1 MISIIIPTLNEEK
14 AIGTTLRQ
22 IKDHLTDYPY
32 EIIVADS
39 KSGDRTAEIAREYAT
54 VVETE
59 RGKTIAWNR
68 NRGADHAKGDFI
80 VYVDADVTV
89 PEPNAFFKTAL
100 DDFARDP
107 KLVAITCNLDILP
120 ANATVTDR
128 VMSWLVNQTVRFNN
142 NALHTGAAPGEFQ
155 MIRRSAFDAVHGYK
169 EHLVVTEDNDMFM
182 RLARIGR
189 TRFEHRLHVYQTG
202 RRVHATGWPRLLW
215 QWLANYFSYL
225 FLNRSY
231 DKKWKEVR

>member
-1 MISIIIPTLNEEK
+1 MISIVIPTLNEEK

-22 IKDHLTDYPY
+22 IKENLTGIPY

-39 KSGDRTAEIAREYAT
+39 VSEDRTREIASHYAT

-68 NRGADHAKGDFI
+68 NRGADHTKGDFI

-89 PEPNAFFKTAL
+89 PDPSRFFAIAL

-107 KLVAITCNLDILP
+107 KLLAITCNIDILP
-120 ANATVTDR
+120 ANATRTDR

-142 NALHTGAAPGEFQ
+142 NVLKTGAAPGEFQ
-155 MIRRSAFDAVHGYK
+155 MIRRSAFEAVHGYQ
-169 EHLVVTEDNDMFM
+169 EHLVVTEDNDMFR
-182 RLARIGR
+182 RLAKIGR
-189 TRFEHRLHVYQTG
+189 TRFEHRLRVYQTG
-202 RRVHATGWPRLLW
+202 RRVHAVGWPKLLW
-215 QWLANYFSYL
+215 SWLANYYSYL